1 MRSLTPSTPRSR
13 RNPTVADFVRIRAAD
28 VPKDAKPDGARLRLI
43 RDDGEGICE
52 LYDEQVTY
60 PERVHNPNASNFKF
74 QNHLALN
81 EDEQRWLRDA
91 LTEMLGEVVDT
102 AALHDEIAK
111 LRAGIIPTQIN
122 AVFEAALR
130 FGMSKH
136 TGDANCSA
144 GGCEARCAEIELREL
159 VMSVVSD
166 ETKKRIEASNATAAV
181 AAMESP

>member
-1 MRSLTPSTPRSR
+1 M
-13 RNPTVADFVRIRAAD
+13 ADFIRIRAAD

-52 LYDEQVTY
+52 FYVEQVTY

-74 QNHLALN
+74 QDHIALN
-81 EDEQRWLRDA
+81 ENEQRWLRDA

-111 LRAGIIPTQIN
+111 LRAGIIPPQIN

-130 FGMSKH
+130 FGMSTH
-136 TGDANCSA
+136 TNCVNCSA
-144 GGCEARCAEIELREL
+144 GSSACEARLAEIELREL